1 MSLYGKIS
9 DAIILVFAIDDEIH
23 KVHGGKSSEYAPEQ
37 LIEIIKD

>member
-23 KVHGGKSSEYAPEQ
+23 KVHGGKSSEYAPAPLRE
-37 LIEIIKD
+37 LIKE